1 MKKNI
6 ILAIFVFCLPA
17 LSGKPLE
24 IVKNGKSD
32 YCISVNPES
41 PSCVRNA
48 ANDLREYI
56 AKATGAELPVVGRV
70 PEGRQAFL
78 LGFLPVKK
86 PETFVVKTVGNRI
99 HISGYDTEGAVF
111 DPHLPNGAHIGT
123 WYGVC
128 DFLEKQLGIR
138 WFMPGE
144 LGEYVPTR
152 KNWSIEPLD
161 YAEAPRME
169 LRIMQRVIPYPQGDT
184 PEKNIR
190 DGELWL
196 RRNRHGAAEAW
207 SSWHSW
213 RHDFPASKYYRKHP
227 EWFALVKG
235 RRSDEDPGGYGLKMC
250 TTNPGALDQYA
261 ANLVA
266 SREKMKIPWM
276 LSLTPNDS
284 GRFCECA
291 ACTALDDGVR
301 PDGSRIMT
309 SRIMTYANEVARR
322 VRRKLPE
329 QKFGILAYAFYY
341 EAPATLRLDPSITV
355 MEVLN
360 DTGIGYYDPARRKAH
375 LENLKKWRKK
385 LRKLYYYCTPEG
397 MGGLELPCHQYEN
410 IKMLFDNLYAADV
423 SGIMTNNNTGF
434 AASGLNNYLYLKF
447 AWGTP
452 DPEKLFREAL
462 RDCYG
467 AHGAPVMRAY
477 TADLEKRMAA
487 FALERPDEDIAL
499 GYIKRYPAIYT
510 KVYQGL
516 SETWSRKLNDAIRKT
531 ADPGQKARLQIIAD
545 NLAYCKITVDF
556 YRTCTS
562 LLASRNPAPAQAA
575 SADRL
580 AAQREAILL
589 KQANPPANIFCKL
602 RIMSNLRFFH
612 LLDRKALQYLMT
624 AQTRRH
630 IKAERCTD
638 PPVLD
643 GKLNEKFWEALPSQ
657 RIEKNAN
664 AETVK
669 VGADVRIAVVNND
682 LYIGIHCEEPLM
694 EKIADRKRDPESAVW
709 QENCIDLFFAP
720 PNRHNHYYQLI
731 FNSLGTMRTFHYTPE
746 SGPWNANA
754 EVRTFRGKNF
764 WSAEVRIPF
773 ASMTDKAELRG
784 DIWGIN
790 FCRARRTVVPAELTC
805 WSPTF
810 GSFQQP
816 ERFGKL
822 VIK

>member
-1 MKKNI
+1 
-6 ILAIFVFCLPA
+6 
-17 LSGKPLE
+17 
-24 IVKNGKSD
+24 
-32 YCISVNPES
+32 
-41 PSCVRNA
+41 
-48 ANDLREYI
+48 
-56 AKATGAELPVVGRV
+56 
-70 PEGRQAFL
+70 
-78 LGFLPVKK
+78 
-86 PETFVVKTVGNRI
+86 
-99 HISGYDTEGAVF
+99 
-111 DPHLPNGAHIGT
+111 
-123 WYGVC
+123 
-128 DFLEKQLGIR
+128 
-138 WFMPGE
+138 
-144 LGEYVPTR
+144 
-152 KNWSIEPLD
+152 
-161 YAEAPRME
+161 
-169 LRIMQRVIPYPQGDT
+169 
-184 PEKNIR
+184 
-190 DGELWL
+190 
-196 RRNRHGAAEAW
+196 
-207 SSWHSW
+207 
-213 RHDFPASKYYRKHP
+213 
-227 EWFALVKG
+227 
-235 RRSDEDPGGYGLKMC
+235 
-250 TTNPGALDQYA
+250 
-261 ANLVA
+261 
-266 SREKMKIPWM
+266 
-276 LSLTPNDS
+276 
-284 GRFCECA
+284 
-291 ACTALDDGVR
+291 
-301 PDGSRIMT
+301 
-309 SRIMTYANEVARR
+309 
-322 VRRKLPE
+322 
-329 QKFGILAYAFYY
+329 
-341 EAPATLRLDPSITV
+341 
-355 MEVLN
+355 
-360 DTGIGYYDPARRKAH
+360 
-375 LENLKKWRKK
+375 
-385 LRKLYYYCTPEG
+385 
-397 MGGLELPCHQYEN
+397 
-410 IKMLFDNLYAADV
+410 MLFDNLYAADV

-467 AHGAPVMRAY
+467 AHGAPVMKAY

-499 GYIKRYPAIYT
+499 GYIKRYPAIYA

-516 SETWSRKLNDAIRKT
+516 SETWSRKLDDAIRKT

-602 RIMSNLRFFH
+602 RIMNNLRFFH

-630 IKAERCTD
+630 IKAERCTA

-773 ASMTDKAELRG
+773 ASIRAFQIAAACSSSYAEISGSRNRFAVFRFARVGAQCSTRYRSNKAPSFFSILLS
-784 DIWGIN
+784 
-790 FCRARRTVVPAELTC
+790 CLLS
-805 WSPTF
+805 WSVT
-810 GSFQQP
+810 
-816 ERFGKL
+816 RL
-822 VIK
+822 VIANQLSSYHIGRFPATPENKKDSHFHFCSADTGR